1 MTRSALMSAEAA
13 EVNELGTSLVTE
25 GCSELTGRS
34 VTPFFLRSSL
44 AHRPKGTG
52 SGRRE
57 RDGTVFCLL
66 KTKSSGDSGQAKNS
80 GSVMVYL
87 TTGTLL
93 VPGMEFHLKG

>member
-13 EVNELGTSLVTE
+13 EVNELGTSLVAG
-25 GCSELTGRS
+25 GCLTGRN

-44 AHRPKGTG
+44 AYRPKGTG

-80 GSVMVYL
+80 GLVMVYL